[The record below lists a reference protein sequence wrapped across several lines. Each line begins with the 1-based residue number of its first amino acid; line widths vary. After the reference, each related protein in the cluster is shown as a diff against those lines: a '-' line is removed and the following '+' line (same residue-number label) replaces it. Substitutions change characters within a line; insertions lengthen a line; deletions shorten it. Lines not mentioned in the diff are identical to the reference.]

1 LARTYRATFKC
12 EDLDNGSLVEP
23 SLHYQT
29 DLATGGNEPEPIDV
43 AEGIWALLG
52 SPFLNL
58 TSTRIRCVG
67 LLVRSEEIPSSGIL
81 PVEAFRSV
89 SSAGLLAVT
98 EGDLPRE
105 LVAICNLHTA
115 TSSRSARGY
124 ITLPGPYS
132 EGYLTGKLWA
142 GTYATAGNA
151 FAALLDNS
159 FDLGAIQTAHV
170 NPVVYS
176 RTRRIRGF
184 SPFTFKVT
192 SATFNTRPHWRRSR
206 GTSP

>member
-1 LARTYRATFKC
+1 
-12 EDLDNGSLVEP
+12 
-23 SLHYQT
+23 
-29 DLATGGNEPEPIDV
+29 V
-43 AEGIWALLG
+43 A
-52 SPFLNL
+52 FLNL

-67 LLVRSEEIPSSGIL
+67 LLVRSEEIPASGIL

-89 SSAGLLAVT
+89 SSAGVLAVT

-105 LVAICNLHTA
+105 LVALVNLHTA

-132 EGYLTGKLWA
+132 EGYLTGKNWA

-151 FAALLDNS
+151 FADLLDDT
-159 FDLGAIQTAHV
+159 FTLGSALPSTV
-170 NPVVYS
+170 RPVVYS
-176 RTRRIRGF
+176 RTRRIRN
-184 SPFTFKVT
+184 FTPYTFHVT
-192 SATFNTRPHWRRSR
+192 GATFNTRPHWRRSR